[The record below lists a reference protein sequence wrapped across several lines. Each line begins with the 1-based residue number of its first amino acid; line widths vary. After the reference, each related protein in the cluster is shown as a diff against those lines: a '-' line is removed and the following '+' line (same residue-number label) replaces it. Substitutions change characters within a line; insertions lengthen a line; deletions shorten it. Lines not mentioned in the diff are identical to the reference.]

1 MNILDYAR
9 ELIVLNDGSYLE
21 LMYPDDLRRIIKICR
36 DRGLEITPEIA
47 QRLWCNYS
55 EDMCAGWLNLP
66 DYDDDIYKILI
77 QYAKM
82 YVVGDTNV
90 KD

>member
-47 QRLWCNYS
+47 QRFLAITLCPVAS
-55 EDMCAGWLNLP
+55 SVTSSC
-66 DYDDDIYKILI
+66 
-77 QYAKM
+77 
-82 YVVGDTNV
+82 V
-90 KD
+90 KGM

>member
-9 ELIVLNDGSYLE
+9 ELIELNDGSYLE
-21 LMYPDDLRRIIKICR
+21 LNYPDDLRRMIKICK
-36 DRGLEITPEIA
+36 DRGLEITPELA
-47 QRLWCNYS
+47 QTLWQNYS
-55 EDMCAGWLNLP
+55 EDFCAGWLELS